1 MSIVE
6 INWNPEKGQLR
17 QFGLTAVIVLG
28 IVAISLRFV
37 FGVAGIAAVFV
48 AGAGLCIF
56 VVSLVSV
63 KAARI
68 IYLGLTLAALPVGF
82 VISILLMA
90 AFYFFILTPVGLVF
104 KLLGRDALAR
114 KFRTDAPTYW
124 TSHTQSRDQERYFHQ
139 F

>member
-1 MSIVE
+1 MSLVE

-17 QFGLTAVIVLG
+17 LFGLAAIIVLG
-28 IVAISLRFV
+28 VVAVILRFV
-37 FGVAGIAAVFV
+37 LGVSGIAAVFV
-48 AGAGLCIF
+48 AGAGLFIF
-56 VVSLVSV
+56 IVSLISF

-68 IYLGLTLAALPVGF
+68 IYLGLTFAGLPVGI
-82 VISILLMA
+82 VISFLLMA

-104 KLLGRDALAR
+104 KLIGRDALAR

-124 TSHTQSRDQERYFHQ
+124 TSHTQSSDPARYFHQ

>member
-1 MSIVE
+1 MSLVE

-17 QFGLTAVIVLG
+17 MFGLTAIIVLG
-28 IVAISLRFV
+28 IVGIILRFV

-56 VVSLVSV
+56 IVSLVSI

-68 IYLGLTLAALPVGF
+68 IYLGLTFAALPVGF
-82 VISILLMA
+82 VISILLIA
-90 AFYFFILTPVGLVF
+90 VFYFFILTPIGLVF
-104 KLLGRDALAR
+104 KLIGRDALAR
-114 KFRTDAPTYW
+114 KFRTDTTSYW
-124 TSHTQSRDQERYFHQ
+124 TSHTQSSDPERYFHQ

>member
-17 QFGLTAVIVLG
+17 LFGLTAIVVLG
-28 IVAISLRFV
+28 TVAVILRFV
-37 FGVAGIAAVFV
+37 LGVSGIVAVFV

-56 VVSLVSV
+56 IVSLVSF

-68 IYLGLTLAALPVGF
+68 IYLGLTFAGLPVGL
-82 VISILLMA
+82 VISFLLMA
-90 AFYFFILTPVGLVF
+90 TFYFFILTPVGLVF

-114 KFRTDAPTYW
+114 KFRTDSPTYW
-124 TSHTQSRDQERYFHQ
+124 TSHTQTSDTERYFHQ